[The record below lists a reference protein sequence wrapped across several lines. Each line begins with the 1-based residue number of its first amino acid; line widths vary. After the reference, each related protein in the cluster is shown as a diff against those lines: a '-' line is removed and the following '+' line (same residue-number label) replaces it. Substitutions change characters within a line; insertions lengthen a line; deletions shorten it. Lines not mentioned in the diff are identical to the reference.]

1 MLTLPP
7 SSRIDLRP
15 TSQASAASAD
25 SITPFPAGTTAEDP
39 DAALSPPL
47 HHNHNQ
53 QPEESSSRR
62 LSGLRTVFNL
72 NSNRRRLQNAPA
84 AERIAA
90 LQRMRSDNEQQQRR
104 RQRRS
109 WRMSQQA
116 TVNDEADNDNED
128 DTPNTRGGLAGL
140 SGDGIDGFAETS
152 NDNYNNNNTLSVP
165 DDSNRRRSRMSV
177 RLQEVFGV
185 RTRRPE
191 SVVFVAGSATAAGS
205 EEEAPAAAPAAA
217 GRAGSA
223 AADQPPILARQ
234 QPGPGRPTVM
244 MVNAGD
250 EHDRDS
256 RQGRQLQQHPIS
268 TAAHDTGPSDPPR
281 LPPLNF

>member
-1 MLTLPP
+1 
-7 SSRIDLRP
+7 
-15 TSQASAASAD
+15 
-25 SITPFPAGTTAEDP
+25 
-39 DAALSPPL
+39 
-47 HHNHNQ
+47 
-53 QPEESSSRR
+53 
-62 LSGLRTVFNL
+62 
-72 NSNRRRLQNAPA
+72 
-84 AERIAA
+84 
-90 LQRMRSDNEQQQRR
+90 
-104 RQRRS
+104 
-109 WRMSQQA
+109 MSQQA

-140 SGDGIDGFAETS
+140 SGDGIDGFAESS
-152 NDNYNNNNTLSVP
+152 NDNYNNTTLSVP

-205 EEEAPAAAPAAA
+205 EEEAPAAPAAPAAAA
-217 GRAGSA
+217 GRAESA
-223 AADQPPILARQ
+223 AADQPAILARQ

-256 RQGRQLQQHPIS
+256 RQEQQLQQHPIS
-268 TAAHDTGPSDPPR
+268 TPAHDTGPSDPPR